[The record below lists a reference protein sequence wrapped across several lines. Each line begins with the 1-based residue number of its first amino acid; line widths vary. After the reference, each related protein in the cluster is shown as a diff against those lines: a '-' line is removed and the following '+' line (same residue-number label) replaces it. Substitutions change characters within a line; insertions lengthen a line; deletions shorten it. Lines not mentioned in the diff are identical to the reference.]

1 MKKSFI
7 AAAIVGF
14 ATLGTAQASETTQG
28 MHFMSDHEMHMV
40 SGAWLVRGF
49 SYNDAMQYA
58 KWLKDKLGFTP
69 AQHKRLKQEAH
80 KMASSK
86 KRYTVSEF
94 KKRMLSMAGSMQA
107 KIEKPMVDRAFQRPF

>member
-28 MHFMSDHEMHMV
+28 MHFMSDHEMHLV
-40 SGAWLVRGF
+40 SGAWIVRGF

-69 AQHKRLKQEAH
+69 AQHKTLRKEAH
-80 KMASSK
+80 KIASSSTK
-86 KRYTVSEF
+86 YTVTEF
-94 KKRMLSMAGSMQA
+94 KRQMLSTAMTMQA
-107 KIEKPMVDRAFQRPF
+107 KIEKPRVDRAF